1 MVDRAHD
8 KAGRNELKEAV
19 VITEK
24 EYKKGEG
31 FFSEY
36 GDSIEWIPCQADE
49 KAVARS
55 IEASGARI
63 VVLGVERYSG
73 SLYKAL
79 AGNTNSGPGLIAR
92 HGVGFDGIDLD
103 LCRKHNIFLTITP
116 GSLDRSV
123 AEHVMA
129 LLLSMARNIP
139 VLDNR
144 MHNNQ
149 FNPKTGF
156 ELFSKV
162 LGIAGFGNI
171 GRKVALIASR
181 GFGMKINTYDS
192 LSLAE
197 QAAMEGVSAD
207 ALLSNYGVHEYFIDF
222 DSFIKKVNILTIH
235 LPVNQSTR
243 YYFNAERIGKM
254 NPDSILINTG
264 RGALVDEK
272 ALYEA
277 LSSQQLKA
285 AAIDV
290 FDHEPYEPVSPE
302 YDLRELA
309 NITLTPH
316 VASDTFE
323 ANKNIQ
329 IQVMD
334 NIHHFLERKY
344 AELTKIV

>member
-1 MVDRAHD
+1 M
-8 KAGRNELKEAV
+8 KEPV

-24 EYKKGEG
+24 EYGKGEH

-36 GDSIEWIPCQADE
+36 ADSIQWIPCHVDE
-49 KAVARS
+49 IAVTRS

-63 VVLGVERYSG
+63 LVLGVERYSG
-73 SLYKAL
+73 SLYPAL
-79 AGNTNSGPGLIAR
+79 AGNAGAGPGLIAR
-92 HGVGFDGIDLD
+92 HGVGFDGINLD

-129 LLLSMARNIP
+129 LLLSTARNIP
-139 VLDNR
+139 ALDNR
-144 MHNNQ
+144 MHNDR

-156 ELFSKV
+156 ELFNKI

-171 GRKVALIASR
+171 GKKVALIASK
-181 GFGMKINTYDS
+181 GFGMQVSAYDS

-197 QAAMEGVSAD
+197 QAAKERLSSD
-207 ALLSNYGVHEYFIDF
+207 AFLSNYGVHEYFTDF

-243 YYFNAERIGKM
+243 YYFNSERLGKM

-272 ALYEA
+272 ALYTA
-277 LSSQQLKA
+277 LSSRRLKA

-290 FDHEPYEPVSPE
+290 FNHEPYEPVSPE
-302 YDLRELA
+302 YDLRKLP
-309 NITLTPH
+309 NIILTPH

-323 ANKNIQ
+323 ANESMQRK
-329 IQVMD
+329 VVD
-334 NIHHFLERKY
+334 NIHLFLEDKHEEMTR
-344 AELTKIV
+344 VV

>member
-1 MVDRAHD
+1 M
-8 KAGRNELKEAV
+8 KEPV
-19 VITEK
+19 VVTEK
-24 EYKKGEG
+24 EYGKGEH

-36 GDSIEWIPCQADE
+36 ADSIQWIPCQADE
-49 KAVARS
+49 RAVTRS

-63 VVLGVERYSG
+63 LVLGVERYSG
-73 SLYKAL
+73 SLYPAL
-79 AGNTNSGPGLIAR
+79 AGNAGAGPGLIAR
-92 HGVGFDGIDLD
+92 HGVGFDGINLD
-103 LCRKHNIFLTITP
+103 LCRKHNIFLTISP

-129 LLLSMARNIP
+129 LLLSTARNIP
-139 VLDNR
+139 ALDNR
-144 MHNNQ
+144 MRNNQ

-156 ELFSKV
+156 ELFNKV

-171 GRKVALIASR
+171 GKKAALIASR
-181 GFGMKINTYDS
+181 GFGMQVNAYDS

-197 QAAMEGVSAD
+197 HAAKERLSSD
-207 ALLSNYGVHEYFIDF
+207 AFLSNYGVHEYFTDF
-222 DSFIKKVNILTIH
+222 DSFINKVNILTIH

-243 YYFNAERIGKM
+243 YYFNAKRIGKM

-272 ALYEA
+272 ALYTA
-277 LSSQQLKA
+277 LSSRRLKA

-302 YDLRELA
+302 YDLRKLP
-309 NITLTPH
+309 NIILTPH

-323 ANKNIQ
+323 ANESMQ
-329 IQVMD
+329 RQVVR
-334 NIHHFLERKY
+334 FATRY
-344 AELTKIV
+344 

>member
-1 MVDRAHD
+1 M
-8 KAGRNELKEAV
+8 KEAV

-24 EYKKGEG
+24 EYRKGERL
-31 FFSEY
+31 FSGY
-36 GDSIEWIPCQADE
+36 ADSIQWISCQADE
-49 KAVARS
+49 KAVTRS

-63 VVLGVERYSG
+63 VVLGVERYSAA
-73 SLYKAL
+73 LYPAL
-79 AGNTNSGPGLIAR
+79 AANSGAGPGLIAR
-92 HGVGFDGIDLD
+92 HGVGFDGINLD

-123 AEHVMA
+123 AEYVMA
-129 LLLSMARNIP
+129 LLLSTARNIP
-139 VLDNR
+139 ALDNR

-156 ELFSKV
+156 ELFNKV
-162 LGIAGFGNI
+162 LGVAGFGNI
-171 GRKVALIASR
+171 GKKVALIASR
-181 GFGMKINTYDS
+181 GFGMQISAYDS
-192 LSLAE
+192 LSLTE
-197 QAAMEGVSAD
+197 QADRERMPAD
-207 ALLSNYGVHEYFIDF
+207 AFLSNYGVHEYFTDF

-272 ALYEA
+272 ALYIA
-277 LSSQQLKA
+277 LSSRRLKA

-290 FDHEPYEPVSPE
+290 FDNEPYEPVSPE

-323 ANKNIQ
+323 ANESIQ
-329 IQVMD
+329 RRVMD
-334 NIHHFLERKY
+334 NIRLFLEEKHEEMTRM
-344 AELTKIV
+344 A